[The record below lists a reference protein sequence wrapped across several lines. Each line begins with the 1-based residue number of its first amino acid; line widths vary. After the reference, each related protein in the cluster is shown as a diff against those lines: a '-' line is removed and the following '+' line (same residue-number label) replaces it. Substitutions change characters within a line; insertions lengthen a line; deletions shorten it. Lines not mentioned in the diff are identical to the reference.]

1 MASVGSLFSIA
12 DPGQGTSMVF
22 TEVAEALVEVKE
34 AAQRLGLSGHSGHW
48 SQTIADV
55 SRIYVIHA
63 FFLLFGT
70 TLIE

>member
-1 MASVGSLFSIA
+1 
-12 DPGQGTSMVF
+12 MVF